1 MTGTRNSRGKSLPI
15 ISSFRCRII
24 LIVSVS
30 FFPEIILIVI
40 KDEGYPNRDSQ
51 KERSILQ
58 LFGNRVRELRLQH
71 GWTQEDLGEKARRH
85 WTYIGGIERGERNIT
100 LRVVEDIAR
109 ALGVKVHSLFNSSQ
123 EGEDE

>member
-1 MTGTRNSRGKSLPI
+1 MKATNRG
-15 ISSFRCRII
+15 
-24 LIVSVS
+24 
-30 FFPEIILIVI
+30 
-40 KDEGYPNRDSQ
+40 SQ

-109 ALGVKVHSLFNSSQ
+109 ALGVKVPSLFNSSQ
-123 EGEDE
+123 EGEGE